1 MSGRVR
7 VCVARGRV
15 KRRTI
20 FLRGSFEARTLGD
33 NVAGRGGGFRRR
45 AARCECSLSRFVR
58 RRWYLTRGVGGAG
71 VRSKWNWN
79 GRLIRSRLRLLLLRR
94 HFATVASHTNELAGA
109 NLARAPRRSLS
120 FSTRRD
126 ATLGPEVRGLRE
138 TNEVRVSIQ
147 PAIRREYR
155 DDARFERAPRIPNTS
170 CTTRRLSLRRHPSML
185 SSRWFCF
192 YRTRT
197 SHTSVR
203 RAPAKDREE
212 GAVNLP
218 EERISRQRTCLSTGW
233 KQMCITSRLAH
244 GWQSQSPGLSFDAL
258 HPLTL
263 VLSLSHSAHRRSSGH
278 CGAKRENASAGGG
291 AIQSPAP

>member
-1 MSGRVR
+1 MEHDLQFP
-7 VCVARGRV
+7 
-15 KRRTI
+15 KRLTI
-20 FLRGSFEARTLGD
+20 CLRGSFEARTLGD
-33 NVAGRGGGFRRR
+33 NVAGRGGASRRR
-45 AARCECSLSRFVR
+45 AARCEFSLSRCVL

-94 HFATVASHTNELAGA
+94 PFATVASHTNELAGA

-203 RAPAKDREE
+203 RAPAKEREE
-212 GAVNLP
+212 NGVNHLD
-218 EERISRQRTCLSTGW
+218 ETEI
-233 KQMCITSRLAH
+233 AE
-244 GWQSQSPGLSFDAL
+244 
-258 HPLTL
+258 
-263 VLSLSHSAHRRSSGH
+263 
-278 CGAKRENASAGGG
+278 AKRLRREDGNRCALPRG
-291 AIQSPAP
+291 